1 MLPQFSGTQVIA
13 MLLISFTKTF
23 NRPFFRAFEHHIFQ
37 KMSHVA
43 DGVVLEATTGV
54 DPDTNSRG
62 TA

>member
-1 MLPQFSGTQVIA
+1 MLPQCSSTRVIA

-23 NRPFFRAFEHHIFQ
+23 SQPFFRASEHHMFQ
-37 KMSHVA
+37 KMSHVV